1 MQNAK
6 LKEMR
11 IKIATA
17 LSLILLMPLAAFSK
31 PSQAD
36 IDKANKLLYSL
47 SPEFYPFVE
56 AKLKSGKDMAYWH
69 EMYAIC
75 GFGRGAISI
84 DQFHF
89 DNARAAARLEPGN
102 GHILTTY
109 AIILAYKKKIGVAQ
123 QLIDRVL
130 KALPKDARAHAA
142 QALIAVEKGD
152 IDFANSEMEL
162 AVKLDPK
169 DPDVNSIAYQ
179 FYRKTINPKMALF
192 TLERWVKVRPKDIF
206 ALRNRADFYR
216 VDDKFAK
223 SLVDC
228 KAALAINPNYDD
240 VRAVMI
246 HTLGEMKDYKG
257 VIAEGNKFLTKD
269 KMNHF
274 FVLTWERR
282 AIAHFQLKDYK
293 KAIADYS
300 VVLKILGDGNDTKYN
315 TSIIHMEEAKQQCY
329 LKSWLGRCDAYAKI
343 GENAKAIHD
352 LNVILVGAPQ
362 TAGAVFL
369 RARINCDTGKYDDA
383 LKDVNR
389 LIASDPD
396 VAEWYRL
403 KAQIY
408 RKMGKEQEAL
418 KAEKTLKNIERF
430 GSR

>member
-1 MQNAK
+1 MRSAK

-11 IKIATA
+11 FKIATA
-17 LSLILLMPLAAFSK
+17 LSIILLMPLSAFSK
-31 PSQAD
+31 PSKAD
-36 IDKANKLLYSL
+36 LDKANTLLYSL

-69 EMYAIC
+69 ELYAIC
-75 GFGRGAISI
+75 GFGRGAVSI
-84 DQFHF
+84 DQFNF

-109 AIILAYKKKIGVAQ
+109 AIILAYKKKIAVAQ

-130 KALPKDARAHAA
+130 KALPNDARAHAA

-152 IDFANSEMEL
+152 LDFANAEMEL

-169 DPDVNSIAYQ
+169 DPDVNSICYQ
-179 FYRKTINPKMALF
+179 FYRKTINPKMALAS
-192 TLERWVKVRPKDIF
+192 LDRWVRVRPKDIF

-216 VDDKFAK
+216 VDDKFTK
-223 SLVDC
+223 SLADC

-246 HTLGEMKDYKG
+246 HTLMELKDYKA
-257 VIAEGNKFLTKD
+257 VIAEGNKLLSKER
-269 KMNHF
+269 MNHF
-274 FVLTWERR
+274 YAHTWERR
-282 AIAHFQLKDYK
+282 ADAYFQLKDYK
-293 KAIADYS
+293 KAIADYT

-315 TSIIHMEEAKQQCY
+315 TSIIHMDTVKQQCY
-329 LKSWLGRCDAYAKI
+329 LKTWLARCNAYSKI

-352 LNVILVGAPQ
+352 LNVLLVGAPQ
-362 TAGAVFL
+362 EAGAVFL
-369 RARINCDTGKYDDA
+369 RARINCDTGKYDEA
-383 LKDVNR
+383 LKDINR

-403 KAQIY
+403 EAQIY
-408 RKMGKEQEAL
+408 RKMGKEAEAL